1 MEILLSVFLGELT
14 TRSIDFLV
22 RKCSTKPSAPELED
36 RLRRVMLRAQ
46 VIADEALGRHITN
59 PAMLLQLSMLRD
71 GVHQGHYMLDTSRC
85 QYSSRDDAEA
95 TTDTEGSRKALALS
109 RASSSPSSILPSSS
123 RGKGRFRYS
132 SSSSSRN
139 AEVVLL
145 EGLTSVLQK
154 LSSMVDDAGEMVAF
168 LTSYPRLHRQPYSMH
183 VQLGNCMF
191 GRQMEAELVV
201 GFLLH
206 SRRGPTH
213 GHGSSQETAVEV
225 LPIVGPGRV
234 GKSTLVAHVCKDER
248 VRAHFSEIIFLK
260 EGRHGFTDDDLDL
273 ATLGEGC
280 ATEHQD
286 GGGGGDGMPRSSTN
300 EDGRRSRRLLLVVE
314 LSGDLDDDA
323 WNKLCFAAA
332 KRRMVPSNDNDSSK
346 VMVIVTSRSEK
357 VTRFGTAAAVR
368 LQNLSHEA
376 FWYFFKTL
384 AFGGTD
390 PAAGTTHASSSVR
403 VAMEIAGM
411 LGGCLV
417 GANITADLL
426 RDNCDVRFWRKVLAF
441 LRGVVLTH
449 RQPDD
454 SGDGDHPFDLIS
466 DNRLAHL
473 GRMAAPSTE
482 DLVLYHQ
489 DQRSPQEEVPDLRI
503 QDVMYGSARP
513 SGRFEALAWRSPI
526 PPYYS
531 YVNTCEIRDL
541 KLKGRAA
548 AKRKRCVV

>member
-1 MEILLSVFLGELT
+1 
-14 TRSIDFLV
+14 
-22 RKCSTKPSAPELED
+22 
-36 RLRRVMLRAQ
+36 
-46 VIADEALGRHITN
+46 
-59 PAMLLQLSMLRD
+59 
-71 GVHQGHYMLDTSRC
+71 
-85 QYSSRDDAEA
+85 
-95 TTDTEGSRKALALS
+95 
-109 RASSSPSSILPSSS
+109 
-123 RGKGRFRYS
+123 
-132 SSSSSRN
+132 
-139 AEVVLL
+139 
-145 EGLTSVLQK
+145 
-154 LSSMVDDAGEMVAF
+154 
-168 LTSYPRLHRQPYSMH
+168 
-183 VQLGNCMF
+183 
-191 GRQMEAELVV
+191 
-201 GFLLH
+201 
-206 SRRGPTH
+206 
-213 GHGSSQETAVEV
+213 
-225 LPIVGPGRV
+225 
-234 GKSTLVAHVCKDER
+234 
-248 VRAHFSEIIFLK
+248 
-260 EGRHGFTDDDLDL
+260 
-273 ATLGEGC
+273 
-280 ATEHQD
+280 
-286 GGGGGDGMPRSSTN
+286 MPRPSTN
-300 EDGRRSRRLLLVVE
+300 EDGRSRRRLLLVVE

-332 KRRMVPSNDNDSSK
+332 KRRMSNDSSK

-390 PAAGTTHASSSVR
+390 PGAGTHASSSVR

-417 GANITADLL
+417 GANITAYLL

-441 LRGVVLTH
+441 LRGVMLTH
-449 RQPDD
+449 RQPD
-454 SGDGDHPFDLIS
+454 SGEHPFDLIS

>member
-22 RKCSTKPSAPELED
+22 RRCSTKPSAPELED

-85 QYSSRDDAEA
+85 QYSSRDAEP

-145 EGLTSVLQK
+145 EGLTNVLQK

-260 EGRHGFTDDDLDL
+260 EPPWFHRRRPRHARRRMCNGT
-273 ATLGEGC
+273 
-280 ATEHQD
+280 
-286 GGGGGDGMPRSSTN
+286 PRWWWHAKAKH
-300 EDGRRSRRLLLVVE
+300 ERRREEQEKAASRRRVIWRPRRRRVE
-314 LSGDLDDDA
+314 
-323 WNKLCFAAA
+323 
-332 KRRMVPSNDNDSSK
+332 
-346 VMVIVTSRSEK
+346 
-357 VTRFGTAAAVR
+357 
-368 LQNLSHEA
+368 
-376 FWYFFKTL
+376 
-384 AFGGTD
+384 
-390 PAAGTTHASSSVR
+390 
-403 VAMEIAGM
+403 
-411 LGGCLV
+411 
-417 GANITADLL
+417 
-426 RDNCDVRFWRKVLAF
+426 
-441 LRGVVLTH
+441 
-449 RQPDD
+449 
-454 SGDGDHPFDLIS
+454 
-466 DNRLAHL
+466 
-473 GRMAAPSTE
+473 
-482 DLVLYHQ
+482 
-489 DQRSPQEEVPDLRI
+489 
-503 QDVMYGSARP
+503 
-513 SGRFEALAWRSPI
+513 
-526 PPYYS
+526 
-531 YVNTCEIRDL
+531 
-541 KLKGRAA
+541 
-548 AKRKRCVV
+548 

>member
-145 EGLTSVLQK
+145 EGLTNVLQK

-260 EGRHGFTDDDLDL
+260 EGRHGFTDDDL
-273 ATLGEGC
+273 ATLVGEGC

-286 GGGGGDGMPRSSTN
+286 GGGMPRPSTN
-300 EDGRRSRRLLLVVE
+300 KDGRSSRLLLVVE

-323 WNKLCFAAA
+323 WNKLCFAA
-332 KRRMVPSNDNDSSK
+332 KRRMSNDSSK

-390 PAAGTTHASSSVR
+390 PGAGTTHASSSVR

-417 GANITADLL
+417 GANITAYLL

-449 RQPDD
+449 SQPD
-454 SGDGDHPFDLIS
+454 SGDGEHPFDLIS

>member
-22 RKCSTKPSAPELED
+22 RRCSTKPSAPELED

-85 QYSSRDDAEA
+85 QYSSRDAEP

-145 EGLTSVLQK
+145 EGLTNVLQK

-260 EGRHGFTDDDLDL
+260 EGRHGFTDDDL
-273 ATLGEGC
+273 ATLVGEGC

-286 GGGGGDGMPRSSTN
+286 GGGMPRPSTN
-300 EDGRRSRRLLLVVE
+300 KDGRSSRLLLVVE

-323 WNKLCFAAA
+323 WNKLCFAA
-332 KRRMVPSNDNDSSK
+332 KRRMSNDSSK

-390 PAAGTTHASSSVR
+390 PGAGTTHASSSVR

-417 GANITADLL
+417 GANITAYLL

-449 RQPDD
+449 SQPD
-454 SGDGDHPFDLIS
+454 SGDGEHPFDLIS